1 MAVTLTVAELAA
13 AIRLG
18 DTAEETAQ
26 ATRLLT
32 TATELVTKHAPD
44 APDAIQNEAAIRVAG
59 YLFDMPQAAQGSGF
73 GDVLRTAGAL
83 ALLFQWRTHRAGST
97 GGAIS

>member
-1 MAVTLTVAELAA
+1 MAVTLTVAELAS

-18 DTAEETAQ
+18 ETAEELAQ
-26 ATRLLT
+26 VTRLLASA
-32 TATELVTKHAPD
+32 TAIVTKHAPG

-73 GDVLRTAGAL
+73 GDVLRNAGAL